1 MGVIIGGKRL
11 CGKTTD
17 LIKRSNKEW
26 LYIVVAN
33 NQHADNIVRLAR
45 EMEIDIPYPITFDE
59 LPLSPRSK
67 IKGVLIDEIEI
78 VLEQLVHRPIIAAST
93 SYEMIEM
100 DSLIENKGG
109 VMHE

>member
-1 MGVIIGGKRL
+1 MGAIIGGKRL

-33 NQHADNIVRLAR
+33 NQRADNIVRLAR
-45 EMEIDIPYPITFDE
+45 DMEIEIPYPITCNE

-67 IKGVLIDEIEI
+67 IKGVLIDEIEM
-78 VLEQLVHRPIIAAST
+78 VLEQLVRRPIIAAST
-93 SYEMIEM
+93 SYAMIEM
-100 DSLIENKGG
+100 NSLIENEG
-109 VMHE
+109 E